1 MAATYK
7 VLGQVNP
14 SATTATT
21 AYTVPSATETVI
33 STITI
38 ANLGAGPGTYRVAV
52 RPNGATLENKH
63 YIAYDATLAP
73 QDTQTLTL
81 GITLDATDVVTVY
94 ASTANFAFNVFGSEI
109 A

>member
-21 AYTVPSATETVI
+21 AYTVPSATEAVI
-33 STITI
+33 STVTV
-38 ANLGAGPGTYRVAV
+38 ANLGPAPTSYRVAV
-52 RPNGATLENKH
+52 RPDGATLENKH
-63 YIAYDATLAP
+63 YVVYDASIAP
-73 QDTQTLTL
+73 QETQTLTI
-81 GITLDATDVVTVY
+81 GITLNAADVVTVY
-94 ASTANFAFNVFGSEI
+94 AGTALLAFNLFGSEI

>member
-14 SATTATT
+14 AATTATT

-38 ANLGAGPGTYRVAV
+38 ANLGPAPATYRIAV

-63 YIAYDATLAP
+63 YVVYDANIAP
-73 QDTQTLTL
+73 QDTETLTL
-81 GITLDATDVVTVY
+81 GMTMDATDVVTVL
-94 ASTANFAFNVFGSEI
+94 ASTATMAFNLFGSEI

>member
-1 MAATYK
+1 LAATYK

-33 STITI
+33 STITV
-38 ANLGAGPGTYRVAV
+38 ANLGAAPTTYRIAV

-63 YIAYDATLAP
+63 YIVYDSSLAP
-73 QDTQTLTL
+73 QSTDTLTI
-81 GITLDATDVVTVY
+81 GITLDATDVVTVF
-94 ASTANFAFNVFGSEI
+94 AGTATLAFNLFGSEI

>member
-33 STITI
+33 STITV
-38 ANLGAGPGTYRVAV
+38 ANLGPAPATYRLAV

-63 YIAYDATLAP
+63 YITYDVSVAP
-73 QDTQTLTL
+73 QSTDTLTL
-81 GITLDATDVVTVY
+81 GITLDASDVVTVY
-94 ASTANFAFNVFGSEI
+94 SSTATMAFNLFGSEI

>member
-33 STITI
+33 STITV
-38 ANLGAGPGTYRVAV
+38 ANLGPAPATYRLAV

-63 YIAYDATLAP
+63 YVVYDASIAP
-73 QDTQTLTL
+73 QETQTLTI
-81 GITLDATDVVTVY
+81 GITLDASDVVTVY
-94 ASTANFAFNVFGSEI
+94 AGTATLAFNLFGSEI